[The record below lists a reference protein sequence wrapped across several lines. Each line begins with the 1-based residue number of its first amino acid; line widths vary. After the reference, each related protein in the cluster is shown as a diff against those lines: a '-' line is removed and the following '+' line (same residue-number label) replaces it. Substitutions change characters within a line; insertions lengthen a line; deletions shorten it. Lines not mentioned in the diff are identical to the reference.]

1 MSGIKNTLARAGIN
15 GFFFLLIFS
24 ILLAWLFPE
33 WGMEESMIPFDEVTY
48 YGVAVIFFFYGI
60 KLSPE
65 SLKLGL
71 SNWKLHLLIQATT
84 FVIFPVLI
92 LLLYVSFGEDGSL
105 WWLGVF
111 YLAALPSTVSS
122 SVVMVSIAGGNLPAA
137 IFNASVS
144 SIIGIF
150 ITPLWMQLFLNAS
163 GTSFDL
169 TDTFMK
175 LIIQVLLPVIL
186 GFSLHRVLVAWAAKY
201 NQTLKKFDQ
210 LIILL
215 IVFTAFAESFG
226 QKMFAGQSAGELFL
240 LGGAMLLLFFLMMG
254 LMYWLCGLLGFVRED
269 SITVLFCGSKKSLV
283 QGAVMGKVLFPDPV
297 ILGVILLPLMIYH
310 ALQLMAGSA
319 IAQRMGSGGG
329 QEPRAKNK
337 EQRGNNKEQTDR
349 GPKS

>member
-1 MSGIKNTLARAGIN
+1 MPGIKHTLARAGIN

-24 ILLAWLFPE
+24 ILLAWAFPE
-33 WGMEESMIPFDEVTY
+33 WGMEGSFIPFDEVTY
-48 YGVAVIFFFYGI
+48 YGVAVIFFFYGV
-60 KLSPE
+60 KLSPQ
-65 SLKLGL
+65 SLKAGL
-71 SNWKLHLLIQATT
+71 SNWRLHLLIQSTT
-84 FVIFPVLI
+84 FIIFPVFI
-92 LLLYVSFGEDGSL
+92 LLLYLFCGEEGSL

-122 SVVMVSIAGGNLPAA
+122 SVVMVSIAGGNMAAA

-186 GFSLHRVLVAWAAKY
+186 GFSLHRLLAAWAAKY
-201 NQTLKKFDQ
+201 NRTLKNFDQ

-226 QKMFAGQSAGELFL
+226 QKMFAGQSMGELL
-240 LGGAMLLLFFLMMG
+240 LLSLAMLLLFFLMVG
-254 LMYWLCGLLGFVRED
+254 LMYWLCRVLGFVRED

-297 ILGVILLPLMIYH
+297 MLGVILLPLMIYH

-319 IAQRMGSGGG
+319 IAQRLGTA
-329 QEPRAKNK
+329 QE
-337 EQRGNNKEQTDR
+337 DM
-349 GPKS
+349 